1 MPPSWGEKTP
11 KLIQKNYSLEIHR
24 IREIFKNL
32 SLGDASKLAR
42 NITNTASKVPQ
53 FGNQENKQCVKKSI
67 PGRSLQAGE
76 KYFQK
81 TRIKHSLEIQRTSKM
96 FQNLTQVDAS
106 KLGSNIFKTSQ
117 KETQFRD
124 PENQPYIQQLYPREI
139 PRSWGKIPPKLLQ
152 EKHSLKIQRTS
163 HIFNICIPGRCLQ
176 GSEKYLQNCSK
187 RTTIWR
193 SRDTAIYSTII
204 SQVDASNLGRNISKT
219 APNKTQFGAQENKQN
234 VKKFIP
240 GRCLHAGE
248 KYSPKQLQK
257 NHRLEILRT
266 SLYSTIVSLGD
277 ASKLGRNISKTAK
290 KTNNSEI
297 QRSSHLYTKEMPASW
312 REISPKLF

>member
-1 MPPSWGEKTP
+1 MPPRKW
-11 KLIQKNYSLEIHR
+11 
-24 IREIFKNL
+24 
-32 SLGDASKLAR
+32 
-42 NITNTASKVPQ
+42 
-53 FGNQENKQCVKKSI
+53 
-67 PGRSLQAGE
+67 
-76 KYFQK
+76 
-81 TRIKHSLEIQRTSKM
+81 
-96 FQNLTQVDAS
+96 
-106 KLGSNIFKTSQ
+106 
-117 KETQFRD
+117 
-124 PENQPYIQQLYPREI
+124 
-139 PRSWGKIPPKLLQ
+139 KISPKLL
-152 EKHSLKIQRTS
+152 KK
-163 HIFNICIPGRCLQ
+163 N
-176 GSEKYLQNCSK
+176 
-187 RTTIWR
+187 TIWR

-312 REISPKLF
+312 REISPKLFQRNLSLEILRTSHLFNNCTPGRCLHAREKYLQNCSKRNKIVRSRQKAIPSIPRRCLQAISKTAPKTQFDFWRYSNKNIQWSTPGRCP